1 MAAITAGTWKR
12 FPNYMALAMGAVV
25 LVNAWFIYA
34 AVTTFP
40 GEAGSDDFGTS
51 NRYNAVLAI
60 AASQAALGW
69 STEATAPAMR
79 PTLIV
84 TGANHAPLA
93 GATITAQ
100 AERPIGTA
108 AAVKLEFHETMP
120 GRYIAQ
126 QTLPAPGQWDLM
138 LRIAHGNQNIRI
150 TRRVIGK

>member
-1 MAAITAGTWKR
+1 MAATTAGTWKR
-12 FPNYMALAMGAVV
+12 FPNYMGLAMGAVV

-40 GEAGSDDFGTS
+40 GEAGRDDFGTS
-51 NRYNAVLAI
+51 NRYNEVLAV
-60 AASQAALGW
+60 AAAQNAIGW
-69 STEATAPAMR
+69 STQASAPAMR

-84 TGANHAPLA
+84 TSANHAPLA

-108 AAVKLEFHETMP
+108 AAATLTFRETTP
-120 GRYIAQ
+120 GRYVAQ
-126 QTLPAPGQWDLM
+126 QALPAPGQWDLM
-138 LRIAHGNQNIRI
+138 LRISRGNQNIRI